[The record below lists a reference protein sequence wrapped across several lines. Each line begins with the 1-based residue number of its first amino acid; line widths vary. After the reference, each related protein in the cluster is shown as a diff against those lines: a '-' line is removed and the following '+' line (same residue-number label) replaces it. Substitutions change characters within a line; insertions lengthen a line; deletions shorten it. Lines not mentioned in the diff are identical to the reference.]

1 VIVTRVAKHL
11 FGDNLYFGHAAL
23 GDLLEHETLSGL
35 VAMGVSGQ
43 RPTDPQRPVLDAIA
57 VLVNSADPRIWP
69 LKLTRLVSSYGG
81 VLAGYCAGQLA
92 IEGGR
97 IGYWVT
103 GHAAATLAALRQA
116 VGDRIDEPEAVA
128 QAVGDLVRSGGRI
141 LGFGV
146 PLRPSDERMDALR
159 AYATRTGL
167 DRGAHWRLQEALA
180 GHLEK
185 ERGVQRNICIGLAA
199 VLLDLGYPA
208 HQTSALAHFLSQNV
222 FVANA
227 YEAAQQQSPEMQK
240 LDDDHVDYV
249 GPARRQ
255 TPRALQAG
263 SRP

>member
-1 VIVTRVAKHL
+1 MT
-11 FGDNLYFGHAAL
+11 
-23 GDLLEHETLSGL
+23 E
-35 VAMGVSGQ
+35 
-43 RPTDPQRPVLDAIA
+43 
-57 VLVNSADPRIWP
+57 
-69 LKLTRLVSSYGG
+69 
-81 VLAGYCAGQLA
+81 
-92 IEGGR
+92 
-97 IGYWVT
+97 
-103 GHAAATLAALRQA
+103 LRRT
-116 VGDRIDEPEAVA
+116 VGDFIDDPEVVA

-159 AYATRTGL
+159 AYATRSGL

-185 ERGVQRNICIGLAA
+185 ERGVQRNICLGLAA

-227 YEAAQQQSPEMQK
+227 FEAAQQRSPEMQK
-240 LDDDHVDYV
+240 LGDEHVDYV

-255 TPRALQAG
+255 SPRALL
-263 SRP
+263 SVDRR